1 MITYFVGSMQ
11 ILGGI
16 FMSRKKK
23 ICIVLTAIILLALT
37 GISIIIGMKY
47 WKTNDIRKNAK
58 STIECIINSDYSKD
72 FYYISMY
79 GQIKNELNME
89 EVAKTVMSNMKY
101 KLNDI
106 IIKKDDNGNDFA
118 IIKCEF
124 KSIDMIDIIY
134 QLQEDNNDNYSRKY
148 NSLILNKIKN
158 KEYKTKTF
166 NIDIIML
173 KMDNTW
179 YLYETP
185 DFNNVI
191 TGGLYS
197 PATVKENTILNE
209 LQKKGK

>member
-1 MITYFVGSMQ
+1 
-11 ILGGI
+11 
-16 FMSRKKK
+16 MSKKKK
-23 ICIVLTAIILLALT
+23 ICIAFIAIILLILI
-37 GISIIIGMKY
+37 GIGSIIGMKY

-79 GQIKNELNME
+79 GQIKNELNMG
-89 EVAKTVMSNMKY
+89 EVANNVMSNMKY
-101 KLNDI
+101 KFNDI
-106 IIKKDDNGNDFA
+106 TVKKDDNGNDFA

-134 QLQEDNNDNYSRKY
+134 QLQEDNNNNYSEKY

-197 PATVKENTILNE
+197 PYTIRENTILNE

>member
-1 MITYFVGSMQ
+1 MSKRKK
-11 ILGGI
+11 I
-16 FMSRKKK
+16 FM
-23 ICIVLTAIILLALT
+23 VFTAIIVLILI
-37 GISIIIGMKY
+37 GISTIMGMRY
-47 WKTNDIRKNAK
+47 WKTYDIRKNAE
-58 STIECIINSDYSKD
+58 STIDCMINSDYSKD

-79 GQIKNELNME
+79 GQIKKELAMSEIANA
-89 EVAKTVMSNMKY
+89 VISNMKY
-101 KLNDI
+101 KFNDI
-106 IIKKDDNGNDFA
+106 TVNKDDNGNDFA

-134 QLQEDNNDNYSRKY
+134 QLQEDNYNDYNEKY

-158 KEYKTKTF
+158 KEFKIKTF
-166 NIDIIML
+166 NVDILMM
-173 KMDNTW
+173 KMDDIW

-197 PATVKENTILNE
+197 PYTIREDKILNE

>member
-1 MITYFVGSMQ
+1 
-11 ILGGI
+11 
-16 FMSRKKK
+16 MSKKKK
-23 ICIVLTAIILLALT
+23 ILVSCFIILLLLVI
-37 GISIIIGMKY
+37 GFSIVIGMKY

-58 STIECIINSDYSKD
+58 STIECMINSDYSKD

-79 GQIKNELNME
+79 GQIKSELTMS
-89 EVAKTVMSNMKY
+89 EVANAVMSNMKY

-106 IIKKDDNGNDFA
+106 TIDTADDGTDFA

-134 QLQEDNNDNYSRKY
+134 QLQEDNYNDYNEKY

-158 KEYKTKTF
+158 KEFKIKTF
-166 NIDIIML
+166 NVDILMM
-173 KMDNTW
+173 KMDDIW

-197 PATVKENTILNE
+197 PYTIREDKILNE

>member
-1 MITYFVGSMQ
+1 MRS
-11 ILGGI
+11 
-16 FMSRKKK
+16 KKK
-23 ICIVLTAIILLALT
+23 ILISGFIILLLLVI
-37 GISIIIGMKY
+37 GFSIVIGMKY

-101 KLNDI
+101 KLKDI
-106 IIKKDDNGNDFA
+106 IVKKDNNGNDFA
-118 IIKCEF
+118 IIQCEIKNVDMQEMLCQFQNANYEYNEENLNLMLDKINNKEF
-124 KSIDMIDIIY
+124 KM
-134 QLQEDNNDNYSRKY
+134 K
-148 NSLILNKIKN
+148 K
-158 KEYKTKTF
+158 F
-166 NIDIIML
+166 NIDLAMMKVNNI
-173 KMDNTW
+173 W

-185 DFNNVI
+185 DFNDAI

-197 PATVKENTILNE
+197 IYTVMEDSILNE

>member
-1 MITYFVGSMQ
+1 MRS
-11 ILGGI
+11 
-16 FMSRKKK
+16 KKK
-23 ICIVLTAIILLALT
+23 ILISGFIILLLLVI
-37 GISIIIGMKY
+37 GFSIVIGMKY

-106 IIKKDDNGNDFA
+106 IVKEDNNGNDFA
-118 IIKCEF
+118 IIQCEF
-124 KSIDMIDIIY
+124 KSIDMMDIIY
-134 QLQEDNNDNYSRKY
+134 QLQEDNNDNYSGKY

>member
-1 MITYFVGSMQ
+1 
-11 ILGGI
+11 
-16 FMSRKKK
+16 MSKKKK
-23 ICIVLTAIILLALT
+23 ICIAFIAIILLILI
-37 GISIIIGMKY
+37 GIGSIIGMKY

-58 STIECIINSDYSKD
+58 STIECIINLDYSKD

-79 GQIKNELNME
+79 GQIKNELNMG
-89 EVAKTVMSNMKY
+89 EVANNVMSNMKY
-101 KLNDI
+101 KFNDI
-106 IIKKDDNGNDFA
+106 TVKKDDNGNDFA

-134 QLQEDNNDNYSRKY
+134 QLQEDNNNNYSEKY

-197 PATVKENTILNE
+197 PYTIRENTILNE